1 MTLVI
6 MAAGMGSRYG
16 GLKQIDPVG
25 PNGEFLVD
33 FSVFDAK
40 RAGFDKVVFVIN
52 EAHRQD
58 FEDTIGKRINGIE
71 VQYAYQKLS
80 DVPDGFSIPD
90 GRVKPWGTGQA
101 VLCAKQYVTDPFA
114 VINADDFYSKDAFDK
129 IYAFLS
135 KGKKDAY
142 CMAGYQ
148 LRNTI
153 TENGTVSRG
162 VCSTDKTG
170 NLESITE
177 RTKIMRNN
185 GVIQYFEDDAWHDLP
200 DDSIVSMNCWGFTP
214 DFFDILEKEFK
225 IFLSTID
232 SNPLKSEFYLPS
244 VVKTAMDENNK
255 TVNVLTTCAKWY
267 GVTYKEDRDGV
278 VSFLKRAS
286 KSGIYP
292 ENLWEDK

>member
-33 FSVFDAK
+33 FSVYDAK

-52 EAHRQD
+52 EAHRKD
-58 FEDTIGKRINGIE
+58 FDDTVGSRIKGIKVE
-71 VQYAYQKLS
+71 YAYQKLN
-80 DVPDGFSIPD
+80 DIPEGFSVPEN
-90 GRVKPWGTGQA
+90 RVKPWGTGQA
-101 VLCAKQYVTDPFA
+101 VLCAKKYVTDPFI

-129 IYAFLS
+129 LFTFLK

-142 CMAGYQ
+142 CMAGFR
-148 LRNTI
+148 LCNTI

-162 VCSTDKTG
+162 VCSTDNSGT
-170 NLESITE
+170 LLSITE
-177 RTKIMRNN
+177 RTKIKRNN
-185 GVIQYFEDDAWHDLP
+185 GIIQYFENDTWTDLEENTP
-200 DDSIVSMNCWGFTP
+200 VSMNCWGFTP
-214 DFFDILEKEFK
+214 DFFDILEREFK
-225 IFLSTID
+225 KFLSAD
-232 SNPLKSEFYLPS
+232 HPDPLKSEFYLPS
-244 VVKTAMDENNK
+244 VVKTAMDEDNK
-255 TVNVLTTCAKWY
+255 KVSVLPTCAKWY

-286 KSGIYP
+286 VTGIYP
-292 ENLWEDK
+292 ENLWRG

>member
-33 FSVFDAK
+33 FSVYDAK
-40 RAGFDKVVFVIN
+40 EAGFDKVVFVIN

-58 FEDTIGKRINGIE
+58 FEDTIGKRIKGIKVE
-71 VQYAYQKLS
+71 YAYQKLDDIPS
-80 DVPDGFSIPD
+80 GYSIPE

-101 VLCAKQYVTDPFA
+101 VLCAEKYVDGPFA

-129 IYAFLS
+129 ICEFLS
-135 KGKKDAY
+135 RGKSDAY
-142 CMAGYQ
+142 CMAGYR
-148 LRNTI
+148 LSNTI

-162 VCSTDKTG
+162 VCSTDKNG
-170 NLESITE
+170 MLQSITE

-185 GVIQYFEDDAWHDLP
+185 GVIQYFEDDVWSDLT
-200 DDSIVSMNCWGFTP
+200 DDTIVSMNCWGFTH
-214 DFFDILEKEFK
+214 DFFSILRREFEK
-225 IFLSTID
+225 FLSNIG
-232 SNPLKSEFYLPS
+232 SNPLKGEFYLPS
-244 VVKTAMDENNK
+244 AVKTAMDEDGK

-278 VSFLKRAS
+278 VSFLKRSS

-292 ENLWEDK
+292 ENLWEA